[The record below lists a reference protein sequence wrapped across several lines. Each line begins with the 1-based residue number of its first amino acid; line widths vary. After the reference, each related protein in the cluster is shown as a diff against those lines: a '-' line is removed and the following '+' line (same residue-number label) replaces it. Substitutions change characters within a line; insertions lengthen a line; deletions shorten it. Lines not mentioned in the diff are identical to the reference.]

1 MKILPYFI
9 YCITEVYFVYTGGK
23 KGGYYHDDIWNIKY
37 LPKFLWSHLSEKI
50 GKLASYCTCM
60 VRCSLFCNSIS

>member
-1 MKILPYFI
+1 MKILSYSI
-9 YCITEVYFVYTGGK
+9 NCDTEVYFVFTGGK

-50 GKLASYCTCM
+50 GKLASCGQM
-60 VRCSLFCNSIS
+60 VMLLFCYSAG